1 MKNSQDTEYGGY
13 VKTNKSDRFRS
24 LREDSKRDKGRF
36 KDYSK
41 ERQFKRGEE

>member
-1 MKNSQDTEYGGY
+1 MKNNQDQEYGGY
-13 VKTNKSDRFRS
+13 VKTNKSERFRPV
-24 LREDSKRDKGRF
+24 REDSKRDKGRY